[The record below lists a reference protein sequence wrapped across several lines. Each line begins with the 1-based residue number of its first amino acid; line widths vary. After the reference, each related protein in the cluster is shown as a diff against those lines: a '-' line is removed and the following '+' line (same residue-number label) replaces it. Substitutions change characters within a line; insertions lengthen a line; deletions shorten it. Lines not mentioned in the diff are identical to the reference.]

1 MAQKVTSTDIKLA
14 LKEFHNG
21 KPSYF
26 ITECKT
32 CSRVKNPV
40 FWVQIVL
47 SILTPVLAYAGL
59 TAQDLTTWSKV
70 GELIVGAVS
79 NPYVLSL
86 VAVSVWNTL
95 NDPTTK
101 GLGDSARAKSY
112 TAPQ

>member
-1 MAQKVTSTDIKLA
+1 M
-14 LKEFHNG
+14 
-21 KPSYF
+21 
-26 ITECKT
+26 
-32 CSRVKNPV
+32 
-40 FWVQIVL
+40 IV
-47 SILTPVLAYAGL
+47 VH
-59 TAQDLTTWSKV
+59 K
-70 GELIVGAVS
+70 LIVGAIS

>member
-1 MAQKVTSTDIKLA
+1 MNLKV
-14 LKEFHNG
+14 
-21 KPSYF
+21 
-26 ITECKT
+26 
-32 CSRVKNPV
+32 RVKNPV

-70 GELIVGAVS
+70 GELIVGAIS

-86 VAVSVWNTL
+86 VVVSVWNTL

-112 TAPQ
+112 DSSTVNIFIRQTGRAFTGLSFLSV

>member
-1 MAQKVTSTDIKLA
+1 MEGFTIEGWDDFVENFSKFVDKWADKKKILLQRMANIYHGEV
-14 LKEFHNG
+14 
-21 KPSYF
+21 
-26 ITECKT
+26 
-32 CSRVKNPV
+32 
-40 FWVQIVL
+40 
-47 SILTPVLAYAGL
+47 
-59 TAQDLTTWSKV
+59 KV